1 MVQYIIHDFL
11 FVAFDKKQPFRI
23 NENFNEYKEK
33 REINSTKK
41 QQLRCCKLIVHNQSE
56 SLVRQQFFVD
66 RRGRAE

>member
-1 MVQYIIHDFL
+1 M
-11 FVAFDKKQPFRI
+11 
-23 NENFNEYKEK
+23 NENFNENKEK